1 MKYLGINAVVIS
13 SDAKNNEEI
22 TEEKAA
28 EFIERFSALCK
39 DLNVTAHGDIARLEY
54 DGKIISGQEN
64 NHD

>member
-1 MKYLGINAVVIS
+1 MQ
-13 SDAKNNEEI
+13 KNNEEI